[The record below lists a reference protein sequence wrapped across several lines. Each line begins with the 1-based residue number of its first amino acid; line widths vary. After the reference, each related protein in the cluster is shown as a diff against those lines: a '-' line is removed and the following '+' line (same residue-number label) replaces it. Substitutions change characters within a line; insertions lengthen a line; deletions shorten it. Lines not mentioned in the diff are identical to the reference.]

1 MSGWH
6 AAPAPSWWAAFPDK
20 IYIILLYT
28 RLLPDYHKR
37 REQGKWT
44 VAVYSRQQGLFLS
57 LCAQGILRGGGAAVG
72 HQPAS
77 FLYNWAIYAG
87 VVLLWACFAAASEWK
102 RFWKTVFHP
111 AMLLSFVWPVL
122 LFVYALAEHVEFPF
136 HHLLMPIFYLLFWF
150 YVSLPDRFAMKLL
163 TFVTTAYYLLINAGT
178 VLALAGRTR
187 TSPACWQT
195 ATPPSPAPWQAP
207 SPAAFS
213 TSIR

>member
-1 MSGWH
+1 MEQSQ
-6 AAPAPSWWAAFPDK
+6 
-20 IYIILLYT
+20 YIRANKGFSFLCM
-28 RLLPDYHKR
+28 P
-37 REQGKWT
+37 RE
-44 VAVYSRQQGLFLS
+44 F
-57 LCAQGILRGGGAAVG
+57 CAAVVLLWG
-72 HQPAS
+72 INPAS

-122 LFVYALAEHVEFPF
+122 LFVYALAGHVEFPF

-178 VLALAGRTR
+178 VLALRQNPDVSRLLANGDPTVTGPLASPFTGGFQIGR
-187 TSPACWQT
+187 AHV
-195 ATPPSPAPWQAP
+195 
-207 SPAAFS
+207 
-213 TSIR
+213 